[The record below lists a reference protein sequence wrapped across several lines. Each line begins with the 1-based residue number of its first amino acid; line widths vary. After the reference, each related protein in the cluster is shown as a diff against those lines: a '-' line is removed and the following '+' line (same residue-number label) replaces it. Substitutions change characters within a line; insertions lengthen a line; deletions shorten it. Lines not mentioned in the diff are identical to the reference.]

1 MALFSER
8 YNYVKPSE
16 VLLRECFPEEV
27 ANGVC
32 SCYDGLEEQLAC
44 NPYQDYGFQYAD
56 LEEHLWVYFLYK
68 RKSDFYVYQGHTI
81 VATSYLLKQNVPW
94 YKKLDLI
101 EVTVKFLSVK
111 AKDNNYGL
119 NLIYLFE
126 LKINEF
132 FKRLNYS
139 YKIVNHEVV
148 EITSEEEVVA
158 IETAINSSKDNI
170 KVHFSNALSLY
181 SRKPIGDY
189 RNSIKES
196 ISAVEAYC
204 REKTGENTLG
214 QALKK
219 LESSGM
225 VLPKMLKETF
235 EKLYAYTNQPDNG
248 IRHALMDDDDKYVP
262 GQEEALFML
271 VSCCSFLNY
280 LKKKETL

>member
-68 RKSDFYVYQGHTI
+68 RKSDFNVYQGHEI

-111 AKDNNYGL
+111 AKDNNYCL
-119 NLIYLFE
+119 NLIHFFE

-214 QALKK
+214 KALKK

-280 LKKKETL
+280 LKKKEAL

>member
-8 YNYVKPSE
+8 YNYVKPSK
-16 VLLRECFPEEV
+16 VLLRECFPEEI
-27 ANGVC
+27 AKGVC
-32 SCYDGLEEQLAC
+32 SCYDMLKEKLAY
-44 NPYQDYGFQYAD
+44 NSYRDYGFQYVD
-56 LEEHLWVYFLYK
+56 LEEYLWVYFLHE
-68 RKSDFYVYQGHTI
+68 RKNDFYVYNGYKT
-81 VATSYLLKQNVPW
+81 VATAYLLAEDNPW
-94 YKKLDLI
+94 YYKLDII
-101 EVTVKFLSVK
+101 EVTIKFLNNK
-111 AKDNNYGL
+111 AKNNNYGL
-119 NLIYLFE
+119 NLVYLFVMA
-126 LKINEF
+126 INDF

-214 QALKK
+214 KALKK

-248 IRHALMDDDDKYVP
+248 IRHALMDDDEKYVP

-280 LKKKETL
+280 LKKKEAL

>member
-1 MALFSER
+1 M
-8 YNYVKPSE
+8 
-16 VLLRECFPEEV
+16 
-27 ANGVC
+27 
-32 SCYDGLEEQLAC
+32 
-44 NPYQDYGFQYAD
+44 
-56 LEEHLWVYFLYK
+56 
-68 RKSDFYVYQGHTI
+68 YQGHEI

-111 AKDNNYGL
+111 AKDNNNGL

-214 QALKK
+214 KALKK

-235 EKLYAYTNQPDNG
+235 EKLYVYTNQPDNG

-280 LKKKETL
+280 LKKKEAL

>member
-1 MALFSER
+1 M
-8 YNYVKPSE
+8 
-16 VLLRECFPEEV
+16 
-27 ANGVC
+27 
-32 SCYDGLEEQLAC
+32 
-44 NPYQDYGFQYAD
+44 
-56 LEEHLWVYFLYK
+56 
-68 RKSDFYVYQGHTI
+68 YQGHEI

-214 QALKK
+214 KALKK